1 MTKVDFMSKSY
12 DLFKAVLEQ
21 EARSIERVISL
32 IQPNQVDELLSLYNF
47 IRTNGG
53 ELVTCGVG
61 KSGIVAK
68 KISATFAS
76 LGMPSS
82 FLHPVEALHGD
93 LGRLK
98 STDVIL
104 LISKSGTT
112 EEILKLIPFLPM
124 PKNQIIGLLG
134 NVESP
139 ISAKCSLVFD
149 CSVDREAC
157 LNNQAPTNSTT
168 VALAVGDAMAVVYE
182 DYIGLSKEGFA
193 VNHPGGLLGKS
204 LSLRVEDL
212 MLHKSE
218 CPTVDIEDEMQ
229 EVILAMTAKPV
240 GICFVTENNK
250 LKGIIVEGDI
260 RRTLSKNQKG
270 LKTKAKEMMNEHPL
284 SLNPKMLAIEA
295 MTIMEKRERPVLVA
309 PVIENQE
316 FIGVI
321 RIHDLLKEGFRS
333 K

>member
-1 MTKVDFMSKSY
+1 MSRAY
-12 DLFKAVLEQ
+12 ELFKDVLIQ
-21 EARSIERVISL
+21 EAKSIERAVGAIKPQQIEELIS
-32 IQPNQVDELLSLYNF
+32 IYKLLRS
-47 IRTNGG
+47 NGG
-53 ELVTCGVG
+53 QLITCGVG
-61 KSGIVAK
+61 KSGIVAS
-68 KISATFAS
+68 KISATLSS
-76 LGMPSS
+76 LGLPSF

-93 LGRLK
+93 LGRVSSL
-98 STDVIL
+98 DVIV

-112 EEILKLIPFLPM
+112 EEILKLLPFLPM
-124 PKNQIIGLLG
+124 PKNQTIGLLG
-134 NVESP
+134 NTNAA
-139 ISAKCSLVFD
+139 ISERCNLVFD
-149 CSVDREAC
+149 CSIEKEAC

-193 VNHPGGLLGKS
+193 VYHPGGLLGKS

-212 MLHKSE
+212 MLKKDE
-218 CPTVDIEDEMQ
+218 CPIVDIEDDMQ

-240 GICFVTENNK
+240 GICFVMEKSK

-260 RRTLSKNQKG
+260 RRTLSKNKNG

-284 SLNPKMLAIEA
+284 SLDPKMLAIEA
-295 MTIMEKRERPVLVA
+295 MTMMEKRERPILVA
-309 PVIENQE
+309 PVISNNE